1 MIAYRNGKKNGSLLG
16 RKTLALLASLL
27 LAATL
32 AMTGCSQGASSDASS
47 SSQASSSQS
56 SAAQAAAQ
64 DINVTLVVL
73 DPADEALKAADEGV
87 VIEEGATVYDALEA
101 STLDAQIED
110 SSYGKYLTSMAG
122 TAAEGSSGWVY
133 TVNGEEVMESIDSC
147 VLSDGDTVEF
157 KYITM

>member
-1 MIAYRNGKKNGSLLG
+1 MIAYRNGKKNDSLFV
-16 RKTLALLASLL
+16 KKALALLASLL

-32 AMTGCSQGASSDASS
+32 AMTGCAQGASSGASS
-47 SSQASSSQS
+47 SQDSSSQS

>member
-1 MIAYRNGKKNGSLLG
+1 MIAYRKGEKPVSQTGKKALVLLV
-16 RKTLALLASLL
+16 SLL
-27 LAATL
+27 LASTL
-32 AMTGCSQGASSDASS
+32 AMTGCSQSASSGASS
-47 SSQASSSQS
+47 SQDSSSQS
-56 SAAQAAAQ
+56 SAAQAAVQ

>member
-1 MIAYRNGKKNGSLLG
+1 MIAYRNGEKPVSRTGKKALVLLV
-16 RKTLALLASLL
+16 SLL
-27 LAATL
+27 LASAL
-32 AMTGCSQGASSDASS
+32 AMTGCAQGASSDASS
-47 SSQASSSQS
+47 SQAGSSQS

>member
-1 MIAYRNGKKNGSLLG
+1 MIAYRNGKKNGSLFV
-16 RKTLALLASLL
+16 KKALALLASLL

-32 AMTGCSQGASSDASS
+32 AMTGCAQGASSGASS
-47 SSQASSSQS
+47 SQDNSSQS

>member
-1 MIAYRNGKKNGSLLG
+1 MIAYRNGKKNGSLHM
-16 RKTLALLASLL
+16 RKALALLVSLL

-32 AMTGCSQGASSDASS
+32 AMTGCSQSASSAASS
-47 SSQASSSQS
+47 SQVSSAQS

-87 VIEEGATVYDALEA
+87 VIDEGATVYDAIEA

-110 SSYGKYLTSMAG
+110 GSYGKYLTSMAG
-122 TAAEGSSGWVY
+122 ATAEGSSGWVY

-147 VLSDGDTVEF
+147 VLSDGDVVEF

>member
-1 MIAYRNGKKNGSLLG
+1 MIAYRNGKKNDSLFV
-16 RKTLALLASLL
+16 KKALALLASLL

-32 AMTGCSQGASSDASS
+32 AMTGCAQGASSDASS
-47 SSQASSSQS
+47 SQAGSSQS

>member
-1 MIAYRNGKKNGSLLG
+1 MIAYRNGKKNDSLFV
-16 RKTLALLASLL
+16 KKALALLASLL

-32 AMTGCSQGASSDASS
+32 AMTGCAQSASSGAS
-47 SSQASSSQS
+47 SSQAGSSQS

-147 VLSDGDTVEF
+147 VLSDGDMVEF

>member
-1 MIAYRNGKKNGSLLG
+1 MIAYRNGKKNGSLHMK
-16 RKTLALLASLL
+16 KTLALLVSLL

-32 AMTGCSQGASSDASS
+32 AMTGCAQSASSAAS
-47 SSQASSSQS
+47 SSQASS
-56 SAAQAAAQ
+56 AQPPEQPTTAQ
-64 DINVTLVVL
+64 DINVTLAVL

-87 VIEEGATVYDALEA
+87 VIDEGATVYDAIEA

-110 SSYGKYLTSMAG
+110 GSYGKYLTSMAG
-122 TAAEGSSGWVY
+122 ATAEGSSGWVY

-147 VLSDGDTVEF
+147 VLSDGDVVEF

>member
-1 MIAYRNGKKNGSLLG
+1 MIAYRNGKKNDSLFV
-16 RKTLALLASLL
+16 KKALALLASLL

-32 AMTGCSQGASSDASS
+32 AMTGCAQGASSGASS
-47 SSQASSSQS
+47 SQDSSSQS
-56 SAAQAAAQ
+56 SAAQAAVQ

>member
-1 MIAYRNGKKNGSLLG
+1 MIAYRNGKKNDSLFV
-16 RKTLALLASLL
+16 KKALALLASLL

-32 AMTGCSQGASSDASS
+32 AMTGCAQSASSGVS
-47 SSQASSSQS
+47 SSQAGSSQS

-147 VLSDGDTVEF
+147 VLSDGDMVEF

>member
-1 MIAYRNGKKNGSLLG
+1 MIACRNGKKNVSLSG
-16 RKTLALLASLL
+16 KKAVALLVSLL
-27 LAATL
+27 LASAI
-32 AMTGCSQGASSDASS
+32 AMTGCATDASSDASS
-47 SSQASSSQS
+47 SNQSSSSQS
-56 SAAQAAAQ
+56 SAAQAAVQ

>member
-1 MIAYRNGKKNGSLLG
+1 MIAYRNGKKNDSLFV
-16 RKTLALLASLL
+16 KKALALLASLL

-32 AMTGCSQGASSDASS
+32 AMTGCAQGASSGAS
-47 SSQASSSQS
+47 SSQAGSSQS

-64 DINVTLVVL
+64 GINVTLVVL

>member
-1 MIAYRNGKKNGSLLG
+1 MIAYRNGKKNDSLFV
-16 RKTLALLASLL
+16 KKALALLASLL

-32 AMTGCSQGASSDASS
+32 AMTGCAQSASSGASSNQS
-47 SSQASSSQS
+47 SSSQS

>member
-1 MIAYRNGKKNGSLLG
+1 MIAYRKGKKPVSRTGKKALVLLV
-16 RKTLALLASLL
+16 SLL
-27 LAATL
+27 LASTL
-32 AMTGCSQGASSDASS
+32 AMTGCSQSASSGASS
-47 SSQASSSQS
+47 SQDSSSQS
-56 SAAQAAAQ
+56 SAAQAAVQ

>member
-1 MIAYRNGKKNGSLLG
+1 MTAYRNGKKNGSLLG
-16 RKTLALLASLL
+16 RKTLAMLASLL